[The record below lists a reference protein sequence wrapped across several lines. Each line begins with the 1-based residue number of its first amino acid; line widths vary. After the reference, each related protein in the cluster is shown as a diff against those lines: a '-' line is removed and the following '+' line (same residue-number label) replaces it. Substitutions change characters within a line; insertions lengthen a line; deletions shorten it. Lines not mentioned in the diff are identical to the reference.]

1 MKLPVYQFFLKS
13 FRSIGCVILLVI
25 PLGRLWGQV
34 DERSD
39 SLQQVITTSQGLD
52 KFDPTIE
59 LAKHYV
65 SSDKTLSL
73 ENFEKAKVIALEYG
87 DTVKIV
93 KAGRLLG
100 EVLRRYER
108 INEAIEELNEVLRI
122 ARRNNLTSDLKYILN
137 SLATAHTFRA
147 DYDEALTYH
156 FESLIIREE
165 AGDAGETSIALN
177 NIGLVYFKLKNYERS
192 IEFYNRCLQLKR
204 ETNDKSD
211 LDRLL
216 INIGLGYN
224 QLKDFQRAQKY
235 FTEAFSVCSNECS
248 DEIRV
253 EGKFG
258 LGVSYFEE
266 KKFEMALRHFK
277 ESLEIAKNIE
287 YKRFQAENLLN
298 IGIVFLETG
307 QIDSAAVF
315 FKESENVATES
326 TYNEILIEN
335 YKYLSKL
342 YGKTNDFQNAL
353 NYQNKYID
361 LKDRVYSEHLIEN
374 IAKVQT
380 RYAERENIATIAAK
394 EQMIKQQ
401 SDLNVAIAVI
411 AILAGLLILVLQRG
425 NRNIKQV
432 NAKLSEAKETIQEQ
446 NRLLEGKNKDLD
458 RQVAEKT
465 IDLERVNS
473 SLKQVND
480 ELDNFIYKT
489 SHDIRG
495 PLASLKGMCNV
506 ALLDVKDPIALDYL
520 RKLDTTAERL
530 NTILTRLLIINQINN
545 SKLSV
550 SPIDFEGVVND
561 VLMLE
566 RKKGLPQKLRISKQI
581 DGDAVIHSD
590 KELVRIVLEN
600 LVDNS
605 IKFYNDSDRVDSF
618 VEVRIAALNGGAVK
632 VSVIDNGI
640 GISESDPGKL
650 FQMFFRASERSEI
663 GGIGLYIVKTATSK
677 LGGRVGL
684 QTTEEGYTEFY
695 VTFPKFPSQADDIP
709 EKGHFF

>member
-1 MKLPVYQFFLKS
+1 MITPTT
-13 FRSIGCVILLVI
+13 LLLAQNNNTI
-25 PLGRLWGQV
+25 
-34 DERSD
+34 D
-39 SLQQVITTSQGLD
+39 SLKREVDQATGIG
-52 KFDPTIE
+52 KFDGIIE
-59 LAKHYV
+59 LAKQYV
-65 SSDKTLSL
+65 SVDKDLCL
-73 ENFEKAKVIALEYG
+73 KNFEDARSLALQYG
-87 DTVKIV
+87 DTAKIV
-93 KAGRLLG
+93 KSSRMIG

-108 INEAIEELNEVLRI
+108 TNEAINELGKILPV
-122 ARRNNLTSDLKYILN
+122 ARRNNLQLDVKYILN
-137 SLATAHTFRA
+137 SLALVHTIKA
-147 DYDEALTYH
+147 EYDEALAYH
-156 FESLIIREE
+156 FESLVLRESY
-165 AGDAGETSIALN
+165 GDEKEISITLN
-177 NIGLVYFKLKNYERS
+177 NIGLVYFKLKNYEKS
-192 IEFYNRCLQLKR
+192 IEFYNRSLELKR
-204 ETNDKSD
+204 KTNDDYD

-216 INIGLGYN
+216 INIGLCYI
-224 QLKDFQRAQKY
+224 QVRDFAQAKKF
-235 FTEAFSVCSNECS
+235 FTEAFSACAGHCS
-248 DEIRV
+248 DEIKV
-253 EGKFG
+253 EGKAG
-258 LGVSYFEE
+258 LGVAYLEE
-266 KKFEMALRHFK
+266 KNYSEALVHLK
-277 ESLEIAKNIE
+277 ESLRIARSID

-298 IGIVFLETG
+298 IGMVFLETEKV
-307 QIDSAAVF
+307 DSAIYS
-315 FKESENVATES
+315 FKESETIAKNSAN
-326 TYNEILIEN
+326 NEILITN
-335 YKYLSKL
+335 YKELSVL
-342 YGKTNDFQNAL
+342 YNRMRDFENAVA
-353 NYQNKYID
+353 YQNKYIG
-361 LKDRVYSEHLIEN
+361 LKDSIYSEQLIEN
-374 IAKVQT
+374 IAKIQT

-394 EQMIKQQ
+394 EQVIKQQ
-401 SDLNVAIAVI
+401 RDLNFAIAII

-446 NRLLEGKNKDLD
+446 NRLLENKNKDLD

-465 IDLERVNS
+465 IDLERVNA

-550 SPIDFEGVVND
+550 SPIDFEGVVSD

-566 RKKGLPQKLRISKQI
+566 RKKGLPQKLRISKRI
-581 DGDAVIHSD
+581 DTAAIIHSD

-600 LVDNS
+600 LIDNA

-618 VEVRIAALNGGAVK
+618 VEVQIKALEGGAVK

-640 GISESDPGKL
+640 GISESNPGKL

-663 GGIGLYIVKTATSK
+663 GGIGLYIVKTATAK

-684 QTTEEGYTEFY
+684 QTTAEGFTEFY
-695 VTFPKFPSQADDIP
+695 VTFPMYPSQADDIP